1 MTVAVVNRGSQ
12 VHQVFHTGLAQIDP
26 LTMFIVVNTT
36 PISADDI
43 ATPSYF
49 SFWVAK
55 YMMLAMNVTKNAR
68 APIQPDDT

>member
-1 MTVAVVNRGSQ
+1 MTVAVVNRGSH
-12 VHQVFHTGLAQIDP
+12 VHHVFHIGLAQIEP

-43 ATPSYF
+43 ATSSYL